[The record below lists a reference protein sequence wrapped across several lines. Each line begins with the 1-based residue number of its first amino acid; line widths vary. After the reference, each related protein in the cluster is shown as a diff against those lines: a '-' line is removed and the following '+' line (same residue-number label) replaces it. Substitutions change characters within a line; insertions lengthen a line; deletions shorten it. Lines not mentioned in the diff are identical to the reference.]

1 MAVLG
6 CDLSFF
12 DRYTE
17 GMSVIDITMNQHY
30 EPLGIY
36 AEGFLDAAAAL
47 FNRAVRGE
55 GLVDYAFYPAAY
67 NLRHGIELFVKQMSI
82 YVAYE
87 HRDPARL
94 YAPGHSLADAWKEI
108 RDDVYGWGEYTS
120 SEDNVR
126 DELDIVDD
134 VLEQLHELDPKGTL
148 FRYPEFVRAATEKK
162 PRIRNDE
169 PPPFNVI
176 NLRDWASTADAVL
189 EAVRSIL
196 YVAEETASGLAQ
208 QRGDPPIHFQKT
220 VMARA
225 EKK

>member
-1 MAVLG
+1 
-6 CDLSFF
+6 
-12 DRYTE
+12 
-17 GMSVIDITMNQHY
+17 MSMVDITMNQHY

-36 AEGFLDAAAAL
+36 AEGFLDSAAAL

-108 RDDVYGWGEYTS
+108 REDVYGWGQYTPPEES
-120 SEDNVR
+120 FQDH
-126 DELDIVDD
+126 LDVIDS
-134 VLEQLHELDPKGTL
+134 VLEDLHELDPSGTL
-148 FRYPEFVRAATEKK
+148 FRYPEFVRAEKGTK
-162 PRIRNDE
+162 PRIRKDE
-169 PPPFNVI
+169 PPPFNVV
-176 NLRDWASTADAVL
+176 NFRDWASTADAVL
-189 EAVRSIL
+189 ESVRTVL
-196 YVAEETASGLAQ
+196 YVAEESASFLAE

-220 VMARA
+220 VMARPQ
-225 EKK
+225 KT